1 MGEQHD
7 KPQTAAERAHWE
19 QAERRERN
27 LWRSSFIIIT
37 LLSIGLGITSWSSI
51 RALPQ
56 RLEAL
61 PIGLVVLVGLFGFY
75 VWHQRRE
82 VSELRGYQ
90 RGMQESAS
98 KPPSEEQIEKL
109 LDVVA
114 RSQHGYRELIDSLDH
129 IVFNASLD
137 GELKVVNRRFTDM
150 LNLSF
155 NDVVRHSIGE
165 FFSEPTKELAQTIM
179 PLFREK
185 RSWTGIVKAKI
196 RRTGD
201 IRYFDAVL
209 QPILKGDDVVAISG
223 VARDVTA
230 QRQTEL
236 RFTEL
241 FESLQEGVY
250 FSTAEGKMLEAN
262 PALVKML
269 GYDNKEEL
277 MLVNK
282 SAIYE
287 DPAHRGWKVAE
298 LEKTGSIRNFEVT
311 LVGKNGQKIR
321 CLDSCS
327 AIRDGAGKISRI
339 QGTLVDITERVE
351 IERRLQR
358 EQEFGRRLVE
368 CFPDLIIALD
378 AEGKFTFVSP
388 RSEQFVGLPPG
399 RLLGNT
405 VGERAHP
412 EDIAHVQ
419 QEFHSVISGQKPSV
433 RFEYRLKHADG
444 SWRTA
449 RVSASPL
456 MAGDGKIIGAV
467 ASARDVTEEKHL
479 EGQLQPTEKFA
490 AMGQML
496 AGVAHELN
504 NPLTAILGVSDL
516 LRERAADE
524 SMRRQA
530 DLVRQQARRAADI
543 VQSLL
548 AFSRRAA
555 PGRTPVQVEQLI
567 ERVLQLHGGTLNK
580 KHIEFEFK
588 PTPDLPPVQGDA
600 SLLLQVFMN
609 LVINSEQAIS
619 AVRDHGKIQITAIR
633 LESNVVVTFD
643 DDGPGIPPEIL
654 SRIFDPFFTTKRPG
668 GGTGLGLT
676 ISMAIIREHGGTI
689 EAHSAPGRG
698 ASIKMILPVAS
709 TVAFALGTTDSAAL
723 SAQARQVVPSLQG
736 HSVLVVDDEDGI
748 RELVSEGLAARG
760 MAVET
765 VSSCEEA
772 LAILSI
778 RQFDVILCD
787 YNLPGMNGE
796 ELFQRLSALGSTPA
810 RFIFMTGDMLDASAI
825 DSYRALGARAI
836 QKPFQL
842 SGLAS
847 VLTEVLEAQPV
858 KIA

>member
-1 MGEQHD
+1 MGEQPD
-7 KPQTAAERAHWE
+7 KSQKSSDRAQLE
-19 QAERRERN
+19 QAEQRERN
-27 LWRSSFIIIT
+27 LWRSSFIIIV
-37 LLSIGLGITSWSSI
+37 LLSIGLGITSWGAI
-51 RALPQ
+51 RAVPQ

-61 PIGLVVLVGLFGFY
+61 PIGLVVLVALFAVY
-75 VWHQRRE
+75 VWHQRRQLKE
-82 VSELRGYQ
+82 MRGFT
-90 RGMQESAS
+90 RAIQEGAS
-98 KPPSEEQIEKL
+98 KPPSDEQIEKL

-129 IVFNASLD
+129 IVFNVSLD
-137 GELKVVNRRFTDM
+137 GELKVVNRRFTDI
-150 LNLSF
+150 LNLGF

-165 FFSEPTKELAQTIM
+165 FFSEPSKELVQTIL
-179 PLFREK
+179 PIFHEK
-185 RSWTGIVKAKI
+185 RSWTGIIKAKV

-209 QPILKGDDVVAISG
+209 QPILKADEVVAISG

-250 FSTAEGKMLEAN
+250 FSTVEGKILEAN

-269 GYDNKEEL
+269 GYDHKEEL

-282 SAIYE
+282 AAIYE
-287 DPAHRGWKVAE
+287 DPAHRGWKIAE

-311 LVGKNGQKIR
+311 LVGKNGKKIR

-327 AIRDGAGKISRI
+327 ALRDGSGRISRI

-351 IERRLQR
+351 IERRLQQ

-378 AEGKFTFVSP
+378 TESKFTFISP
-388 RSEQFVGLPPG
+388 RSEQFVGVPPAE
-399 RLLGNT
+399 LLGNT

-412 EDIAHVQ
+412 EDIERVQ
-419 QEFHSVISGQKPSV
+419 EGFRSVIAGKKPSV
-433 RFEYRLKHADG
+433 RFEYRLRHADG
-444 SWRTA
+444 NWRMA

-456 MAGDGKIIGAV
+456 MAADGKIIGVV
-467 ASARDVTEEKHL
+467 ASARDVTEEKQF
-479 EGQLQPTEKFA
+479 EEQLIQTEKFA

-516 LRERAADE
+516 LRERAGDE

-567 ERVLQLHGGTLNK
+567 ERVLQLHGSTLNK
-580 KHIEFEFK
+580 KHIAFEFK
-588 PTPDLPPVQGDA
+588 PTPDLPPVRGDA
-600 SLLLQVFMN
+600 SLLLQVFLN
-609 LVINSEQAIS
+609 LVINAEQAIS
-619 AVRDHGKIQITAIR
+619 AVREQGKIQITAIR
-633 LESNVVVTFD
+633 LEGNVVVTFD

-654 SRIFDPFFTTKRPG
+654 SRVFDPFFTTKRPG

-689 EAHSAPGRG
+689 EAHSVPGRG

-709 TVAFALGTTDSAAL
+709 SVAFAPGTTDSAAL
-723 SAQARQVVPSLQG
+723 SARARQVVPGLQG
-736 HSVLVVDDEDGI
+736 HSALVVDDEDGI

-772 LAILSI
+772 LAILAI

-796 ELFQRLSALGSTPA
+796 ELFQQLNALGSSPA
-810 RFIFMTGDMLDASAI
+810 RFVFMTGDMLDASAM

-847 VLTEVLEAQPV
+847 VLTEVLETQPV
-858 KIA
+858 KTA

>member
-1 MGEQHD
+1 MSQQPN
-7 KPQTAAERAHWE
+7 KPQSEAERAHWE

-27 LWRSSFIIIT
+27 LWRSSFIIIV

-61 PIGLVVLVGLFGFY
+61 PIGLVILVGLFGFY

-82 VSELRGYQ
+82 VMELRGYR

-98 KPPSEEQIEKL
+98 KPPSDEQIEKL

-129 IVFNASLD
+129 IVFNVSLE
-137 GELKVVNRRFTDM
+137 GELKVVNRRFTDI

-165 FFSEPTKELAQTIM
+165 FFSEPTKELAQTIL
-179 PLFREK
+179 PLFKEK
-185 RSWTGIVKAKI
+185 RSWTGIIKAKI
-196 RRTGD
+196 RKNGEL
-201 IRYFDAVL
+201 RYFDAVL
-209 QPILKGDDVVAISG
+209 QPILKGDEVIAISG

-250 FSTAEGKMLEAN
+250 FSTVEGKILEAN

-269 GYDNKEEL
+269 GYDHKEEL
-277 MLVNK
+277 MLINK

-287 DPAHRGWKVAE
+287 DPAHRGWKVSE
-298 LEKTGSIRNFEVT
+298 LEKTGSIRNFEVS
-311 LVGKNGQKIR
+311 LVRKDGKKIR

-351 IERRLQR
+351 IGRRLQQ

-378 AEGKFTFVSP
+378 TDIKFTFISP
-388 RSEQFVGLPPG
+388 RSEEFVGVAPAE
-399 RLLGNT
+399 LLGNT

-412 EDIAHVQ
+412 EDIERVQ
-419 QEFHSVISGQKPSV
+419 GEFRSVINGQKPSV
-433 RFEYRLKHADG
+433 RFEYRLKHSNG

-456 MAGDGKIIGAV
+456 MAGDGKIIGVV
-467 ASARDVTEEKHL
+467 ASLRDVTEEKQF
-479 EGQLQPTEKFA
+479 EEQLIQTEKFA

-567 ERVLQLHGGTLNK
+567 ERVLQLHGSTLNK
-580 KHIEFEFK
+580 KHIAFEFK

-600 SLLLQVFMN
+600 SLLLQVFLN
-609 LVINSEQAIS
+609 LVINAEQAIS
-619 AVRDHGKIQITAIR
+619 AVRDSGKIQITAIR
-633 LESNVVVTFD
+633 LDSNVVVTFD

-654 SRIFDPFFTTKRPG
+654 SRVFDPFFTTKRPG

-689 EAHSAPGRG
+689 EVHSTPGPC

-709 TVAFALGTTDSAAL
+709 SIVFTLGTTDTATHSART
-723 SAQARQVVPSLQG
+723 RQVVPSLQG

-772 LAILSI
+772 LAILAM

-796 ELFQRLSALGSTPA
+796 ELFQRLSAVGSSPA
-810 RFIFMTGDMLDASAI
+810 RFVFMTGDMLDASAI
-825 DSYRALGARAI
+825 DGYRALGARAI

-847 VLTEVLEAQPV
+847 VLTEVLESQPV